1 VQPQA
6 FFSQW
11 YRGVYELIPVNIL
24 TLVTGLD
31 LVAAL
36 LISFGGIIGKA
47 SPLQLVIMTMFECV
61 FYAINKGVFL
71 AGYLDFI
78 DGKLCKSENWSIY
91 TRS

>member
-1 VQPQA
+1 
-6 FFSQW
+6 
-11 YRGVYELIPVNIL
+11 VNIL

-36 LISFGGIIGKA
+36 LISFGGIIGKV

-78 DGKLCKSENWSIY
+78 DGKTCFETDSEATTNLLYEATTVSAL
-91 TRS
+91 S